1 MTAAYK
7 HQDGFTF
14 VPRAKLVFSSNR
26 FPRVADNSQAFF
38 RRVLPIKFTRQFR
51 VGDPDHDPDL
61 WAKLEPELPGVFC
74 WAVVGLYRLRRRGGF
89 AHCKATMDYL
99 NEYRYANNHV
109 VQFIE
114 EACLLDPLDSESK
127 NEFFDGY
134 VEWAKAAQY
143 KPMGRNR
150 FFAAL
155 KEAVPQVG
163 EERPRGGGSE
173 RPRFLTGIRRAS
185 RM

>member
-1 MTAAYK
+1 M
-7 HQDGFTF
+7 
-14 VPRAKLVFSSNR
+14 
-26 FPRVADNSQAFF
+26 
-38 RRVLPIKFTRQFR
+38 PIKFTRQFR

-114 EACLLDPLDSESK
+114 EACVLDPEKAEDKSD
-127 NEFFDGY
+127 FFAGY

-143 KPMGRNR
+143 KPMPNNR
-150 FFAAL
+150 FFTAL
-155 KEAVPQVG
+155 KETVPQVT
-163 EERPRGGGSE
+163 EERPWKGDGK
-173 RPRFLTGIRRAS
+173 RPRVLMGIRRRATF
-185 RM
+185 